1 MKTLPFGIFLRLA
14 LRQVR
19 RHRRKSLATGG
30 FILVGTAILVVLV
43 GITAGINDAMVTNS
57 VRLHT
62 GQIFIELPVQEGGD
76 MDALTASLKGEG
88 RPQTLLRRTRFSALL
103 RSPQGAAPATLYG
116 VAPDPEATN
125 TAIVNRITTGRY
137 PVADQGEILLGD
149 ELAETLGAGPGTGLE
164 LWSAAGR
171 SLGHLKVCGIY
182 ATGIAH
188 FDRNVAYLP
197 TGSIDPLPA
206 EAVTEFSLFYARGS
220 AVDVD
225 IDRDHDRLKDLLPA
239 EARLATWQTLMPD
252 LVQLIEMN
260 EVSMGI
266 ILVLVYGLVGF
277 GISNTFVLT
286 IVERYREFGILKAMG
301 LRPGELE
308 VLVFLESFLVCLAA
322 TALGL
327 TAGWLLTELLGVT
340 GIDLTR
346 WTSHNRYFL
355 VTGVVHP
362 RTTPAGL
369 VWPAGVALA
378 VSLLAAYLPTRICRR
393 RSTADLL
400 RRD

>member
-1 MKTLPFGIFLRLA
+1 LKRLSLSIFLRLA

-19 RHRRKSLATGG
+19 RHQRKSVATGG
-30 FILVGTAILVVLV
+30 FILAGTVILVVLV
-43 GITAGINDAMVTNS
+43 GITVGINDAMVTNS

-62 GQIFIELPVQEGGD
+62 GQIFIEMPARQGGD
-76 MDALTASLKGEG
+76 TEALAKALNADG
-88 RPQTLLRRTRFSALL
+88 RAQVLLRRIRFSALL
-103 RSPQGAAPATLYG
+103 RSPGGAAPATLYG
-116 VAPDPEATN
+116 VAPESEAAA
-125 TAIVNRITTGRY
+125 TAIAGRIHTGRY
-137 PVADQGEILLGD
+137 PQAGQREILLGD
-149 ELAETLGAGPGTGLE
+149 ELAKALEAGPDTGLD

-171 SLGHLKVCGIY
+171 PLGHLTVCGIY

-197 TGSIDPLPA
+197 AGSITIVPT
-206 EAVTEFSLFYARGS
+206 EATSEFSLFYAGGNT
-220 AVDVD
+220 
-225 IDRDHDRLKDLLPA
+225 IDAEHRRLKDLLPP

-260 EVSMGI
+260 GVSMGI

-308 VLVFLESFLVCLAA
+308 VLVFLESFLICLAA

-327 TAGWLLTELLGVT
+327 TAGWSLTELLGVT

-362 RTTPAGL
+362 RTTWAGL
-369 VWPAGVALA
+369 VWPAGIALA

-400 RRD
+400 RTD

>member
-1 MKTLPFGIFLRLA
+1 
-14 LRQVR
+14 
-19 RHRRKSLATGG
+19 
-30 FILVGTAILVVLV
+30 
-43 GITAGINDAMVTNS
+43 
-57 VRLHT
+57 
-62 GQIFIELPVQEGGD
+62 
-76 MDALTASLKGEG
+76 
-88 RPQTLLRRTRFSALL
+88 
-103 RSPQGAAPATLYG
+103 
-116 VAPDPEATN
+116 
-125 TAIVNRITTGRY
+125 
-137 PVADQGEILLGD
+137 
-149 ELAETLGAGPGTGLE
+149 
-164 LWSAAGR
+164 
-171 SLGHLKVCGIY
+171 LKVCGIY

-188 FDRNVAYLP
+188 FDRGMAYIPMDAVLEEP
-197 TGSIDPLPA
+197 TD
-206 EAVTEFSLFYARGS
+206 AVVEFALFYARGS
-220 AVDVD
+220 SLEAE
-225 IDRDHDRLKDLLPA
+225 RARLAPLLPA
-239 EARLATWQTLMPD
+239 GARLDTWQTLMPD

-260 EVSMGI
+260 AVSMGI

-308 VLVFLESFLVCLAA
+308 ALVFLESFAICLAA

-327 TAGWLLTELLGVT
+327 AIGWLLTDLLGIT

-362 RTTPAGL
+362 RITISGLIQPAGI
-369 VWPAGVALA
+369 ALA

-400 RRD
+400 RTD

>member
-1 MKTLPFGIFLRLA
+1 LKILSLSIYLRLA

-43 GITAGINDAMVTNS
+43 GITVGINEAMVTNS

-62 GQIFIELPVQEGGD
+62 GQIFIEIPAQEGGD
-76 MDALTASLKGEG
+76 MEVLAARLNGDGLAE
-88 RPQTLLRRTRFSALL
+88 TLLRRRRFSALL
-103 RSPQGAAPATLYG
+103 RGPRGAAPATLYG
-116 VAPDPEATN
+116 VAPGPEAAT
-125 TAIVNRITTGRY
+125 TAIAGRIDNGRY
-137 PVADQGEILLGD
+137 PERGRAEILLGHD
-149 ELAETLGAGPGTGLE
+149 LAAALGAGPGTALE
-164 LWSAAGR
+164 LWSAAGQH
-171 SLGHLKVCGIY
+171 LGHLKVCGIY

-197 TGSIDPLPA
+197 TDGIGPLPA
-206 EAVTEFSLFYARGS
+206 EAITEFSLFYAGGS
-220 AVDVD
+220 ALDAE
-225 IDRDHDRLKDLLPA
+225 HDRLKALLPPG
-239 EARLATWQTLMPD
+239 ARLATWQTLMPD

-260 EVSMGI
+260 AVSMGI

-308 VLVFLESFLVCLAA
+308 LLVFLESFLVCLAA

-327 TAGWLLTELLGVT
+327 ATGWLLTELLGVT

-362 RTTPAGL
+362 RTTLAGL
-369 VWPAGVALA
+369 VWPAGIALA

-400 RRD
+400 RTD

>member
-1 MKTLPFGIFLRLA
+1 MYLRLA

-43 GITAGINDAMVTNS
+43 GITVGINDAMVTNS
-57 VRLHT
+57 IRLHT
-62 GQIFIELPVQEGGD
+62 GQIFIEVPGENGGA
-76 MDALTASLKGEG
+76 MKALAEALADDGLTDVV
-88 RPQTLLRRTRFSALL
+88 LRRERFGVLL
-103 RSPQGAAPATLYG
+103 KSPQGAAPATLYQ
-116 VAPDPEATN
+116 VAPEQEATT
-125 TAIVNRITTGRY
+125 TAIAGRITAGRY
-137 PVADQGEILLGD
+137 PGKGLAQILLGQD
-149 ELAETLGAGPGTGLE
+149 LAEALGADLGTDLD
-164 LWSAAGR
+164 LWSAAGQR
-171 SLGHLKVCGIY
+171 LGRLKVSGIY
-182 ATGIAH
+182 ATGITH

-197 TGSIDPLPA
+197 TGGIADLPVG
-206 EAVTEFSLFYARGS
+206 AVTEFSLFYDGGS
-220 AVDVD
+220 TYGAQQY
-225 IDRDHDRLKDLLPA
+225 RLEKLLPDGA
-239 EARLATWQTLMPD
+239 KLANWQNLMPD

-260 EVSMGI
+260 GVSMGI

-308 VLVFLESFLVCLAA
+308 VLVFLESFLVCLVA
-322 TALGL
+322 TGLGL
-327 TAGWLLTELLGVT
+327 SCGWLLTELLGVT

-355 VTGVVHP
+355 VTGVVHA
-362 RTTPAGL
+362 RTTLAGL
-369 VWPAGVALA
+369 VWPAGIALA

-400 RRD
+400 RTD

>member
-1 MKTLPFGIFLRLA
+1 MTALGPAIYLRLA

-43 GITAGINDAMVTNS
+43 GITVGINDAMVTNS
-57 VRLHT
+57 VRLHS
-62 GQIFIELPVQEGGD
+62 GQIFIEVPAGSDTAGLSE
-76 MDALTASLKGEG
+76 ALTAEARPETLLQRRRFSVLLKG
-88 RPQTLLRRTRFSALL
+88 PA
-103 RSPQGAAPATLYG
+103 GAAPATVYAVEPILEG
-116 VAPDPEATN
+116 TT
-125 TAIVNRITTGRY
+125 TAIAGRVGQGRY
-137 PVADQGEILLGD
+137 LEAGKAEILVGAD
-149 ELAETLGAGPGTGLE
+149 LADTLGAAPGSDLT
-164 LWSAAGR
+164 LWSTSGQ
-171 SLGHLKVCGIY
+171 SLGHLRICGTY
-182 ATGIAH
+182 ATGIAS
-188 FDRNVAYLP
+188 FDRNVVYLP
-197 TGSIDPLPA
+197 QGRLDQTAGD
-206 EAVTEFSLFYARGS
+206 AVTEFALFFPSETPLEPIADG
-220 AVDVD
+220 
-225 IDRDHDRLKDLLPA
+225 LKPILPA
-239 EARLATWQTLMPD
+239 DARLNTWQTLMPD

-260 EVSMGI
+260 AVSMAI
-266 ILVLVYGLVGF
+266 VLVLVYGLVGF

-308 VLVFLESFLVCLAA
+308 KLIFLESFVICLAA

-327 TAGWLLTELLGVT
+327 TTGWLITELLGLT

-355 VTGVVHP
+355 VTGVIHA
-362 RTTPAGL
+362 RTTAQGLILPA
-369 VWPAGVALA
+369 AVALV

-400 RRD
+400 RTD